1 MALSSDPKPE
11 LMKRFFSFLIL
22 LISTS
27 AIAQVNSRLQAKLD
41 QQASDVEAQVIEWR
55 RYFHQHPELSNREVK
70 TGEKIAEL
78 LRSFGIEVKHPVA
91 KTGVLGI
98 LKGGQPGPGVA
109 LRADIDGLPVTER
122 NSLPFASKE
131 RSTFN
136 GQETGVMHACGHDS
150 HMAMLLGV
158 AQILAKNKADIKGT
172 VKFIFQPAE
181 EGPPAGEEGGAALMI
196 KEGIL
201 ENPKVDV
208 VFGLHI
214 QSLVPLGTINYRPG
228 AFMASPGGFTIK
240 VKGKQA
246 HGATPWDGVDPIVVS
261 SQIVL
266 GLQTIVSRQ
275 TELTKLPAVI
285 TIGTL
290 HSGIRGNIIPEE
302 ATMSGTTRTFDLDM
316 QKILHEKI
324 TLTATQIAEASGATA
339 DVKLTG
345 GFPPTYNDPALT
357 EKMAPSLKKAA
368 GEKNVFLVNPV
379 TMAEDF
385 AAYQQKVPGLFFFLG
400 AYNPD
405 AKFEI
410 QPVHHTPDFMI
421 DERAF
426 KLGVKAMLNLT
437 FDYMYSK

>member
-1 MALSSDPKPE
+1 
-11 LMKRFFSFLIL
+11 MKKLFSL
-22 LISTS
+22 LLLLFAST
-27 AIAQVNSRLQAKLD
+27 IAFPQVNAKLQAKLD
-41 QQASDVEAQVIEWR
+41 QQASEIEQQVIEWR
-55 RYFHQHPELSNREVK
+55 RYFHERPELSNREVK

-98 LKGGQPGPGVA
+98 LKGGQPGPVIA
-109 LRADIDGLPVTER
+109 LRADIDALPVTER
-122 NSLPFASKE
+122 NGLSFASKE
-131 RSTFN
+131 RASFA

-150 HMAMLLGV
+150 HMAMLLGA

-172 VKFIFQPAE
+172 VKFFFQPAE

-196 KEGIL
+196 KEGVL
-201 ENPKVDV
+201 EDPKVDA

-214 QSLVPLGTINYRPG
+214 QSLLPLGTLHYRPG
-228 AFMASPGGFTIK
+228 PFMASPGSFDIV

-246 HGATPWDGVDPIVVS
+246 HGATPWDGVDPVVVA
-261 SQIVL
+261 SQIVI

-285 TIGTL
+285 TIGSL
-290 HSGIRGNIIPEE
+290 HAGIRRNIIPEE

-316 QKILHEKI
+316 QKVLHDKI
-324 TLTATQIAEASGATA
+324 VLTATSIAASAGATA
-339 DVKLTG
+339 EVKLAG
-345 GFPPTYNDPALT
+345 GYRPTFNDPALT
-357 EKMAPSLKKAA
+357 EKMAPSLRKAA
-368 GEKNVFLVNPV
+368 GKDKVFLINPV

-385 AAYQQKVPGLFFFLG
+385 SAYQERVPGLFVFLG
-400 AYNPD
+400 AYSPD
-405 AKFEI
+405 AKFEK

-426 KLGVKAMLNLT
+426 KVGVKALLSLS